1 MKTPTARIHDV
12 AAVVARLAARRAAE
26 EDCPMFPDTGGGG
39 GDADRGG
46 GRGGMGPAAPVV
58 KAPGPSD
65 RDGFIRLVGALR
77 TAQRKYFRTRSTADL
92 DEAKRLEAAVD
103 KWLKGDDARPRLPF
117 GGE

>member
-1 MKTPTARIHDV
+1 
-12 AAVVARLAARRAAE
+12 
-26 EDCPMFPDTGGGG
+26 
-39 GDADRGG
+39 
-46 GRGGMGPAAPVV
+46 MGPAAPVV
-58 KAPGPSD
+58 TAPGPSD